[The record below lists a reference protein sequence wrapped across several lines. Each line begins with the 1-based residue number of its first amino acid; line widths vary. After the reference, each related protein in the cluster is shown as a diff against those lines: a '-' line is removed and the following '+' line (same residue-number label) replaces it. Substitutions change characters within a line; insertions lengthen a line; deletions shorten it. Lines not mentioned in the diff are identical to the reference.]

1 MLDSVVNVQRKR
13 ERERKKGGGGGLETL
28 NLIPVED
35 SF

>member
-1 MLDSVVNVQRKR
+1 MLDSVVNVQQKR
-13 ERERKKGGGGGLETL
+13 EREKKGEGGELETL